1 MLPRPA
7 FNSRAGGVLLVALSA
22 SCFAAMPIFAR
33 AMYAD
38 GGDPSTLLLLRFA
51 LAAAIL
57 LPLAARR
64 AATARPGR
72 ATRGGLAL
80 LGAVYV
86 GQSLTY
92 FVALTSTSVAL
103 LGLLLYLYPVAVA
116 VLASVLFRIPLTRA
130 RVVSLAL
137 ALIGA
142 GLTIG
147 PLGGGGGN
155 WLGIGLG
162 LASALIYSGYILLA
176 TRVTRSVDPLW
187 SSAIITA
194 SAASIFGVLALIH
207 GVALPA
213 SGAGWAAVVAIAV
226 VSTVVA
232 ILSFVAGLQRIGP
245 TDAATLSTLEPAIT
259 ALLAVV
265 VLGESL
271 GQLQVIGGA
280 LIVSAALVVTR
291 QPQATSFKTATWP
304 PSPGARVESAASAA
318 KTDQA

>member
-103 LGLLLYLYPVAVA
+103 LGLLLYLYSVAVA

-147 PLGGGGGN
+147 PLGGGGN

>member
-64 AATARPGR
+64 AAMARPGR

-147 PLGGGGGN
+147 PLGGGGN

-304 PSPGARVESAASAA
+304 PSPGARVESAASVA

>member
-147 PLGGGGGN
+147 PLGGGGN